1 MKRIRHIVSILL
13 LLLLLPGLRPAAA
26 AEAPLVRVGL
36 WQEQAS
42 LLLSS
47 TQPFVVCSADT
58 AAFKQQY
65 PAGTKIFIAWKDKRA
80 VVDGKPVVGQKL
92 LVMPVDEKAADA
104 AIEVNRKSYR
114 GTIEINVLTS
124 GLTAVNKISLEQY
137 LYGVMP
143 KEMPDTWPV
152 DALKAQA
159 VAARTFALYSL
170 HKHEAE
176 GFDLCASTHCQV
188 YGGKTVESANA
199 TAAVDSTRG
208 ETLLYKGKPIYASF
222 HTTSG
227 GMTENSEDVWGSYL
241 PYLRAVP
248 DDDLA
253 TPYAKWEMQ
262 FTPKELTQKLNT
274 AGLSIG
280 NLAAIELSPLKE
292 KPSANQDRS
301 ATGRIKTMRFI
312 GDKGSVT
319 LTGAKVRSAL
329 GLKSTL
335 FDIRMIVPEEKK
347 ISVPIGQYYKK
358 DIAVN
363 LPPYEERGLYTDSE
377 NIRRISGREGELIAI
392 DGRGWGHGLGM
403 SQWGAQMMAKQLDY
417 QAILHHYY
425 TDIEI
430 KKIY

>member
-1 MKRIRHIVSILL
+1 MISAR
-13 LLLLLPGLRPAAA
+13 LRTARYTGAKPLNRQMRQQRLMQPAAR
-26 AEAPLVRVGL
+26 PCYIRVR
-36 WQEQAS
+36 
-42 LLLSS
+42 
-47 TQPFVVCSADT
+47 
-58 AAFKQQY
+58 
-65 PAGTKIFIAWKDKRA
+65 
-80 VVDGKPVVGQKL
+80 
-92 LVMPVDEKAADA
+92 
-104 AIEVNRKSYR
+104 
-114 GTIEINVLTS
+114 
-124 GLTAVNKISLEQY
+124 
-137 LYGVMP
+137 
-143 KEMPDTWPV
+143 
-152 DALKAQA
+152 
-159 VAARTFALYSL
+159 
-170 HKHEAE
+170 
-176 GFDLCASTHCQV
+176 
-188 YGGKTVESANA
+188 
-199 TAAVDSTRG
+199 
-208 ETLLYKGKPIYASF
+208 PIYASF

-262 FTPKELTQKLNT
+262 FTPQELTQKLNA

-292 KPSANQDRS
+292 KLAANQDRS

-403 SQWGAQMMAKQLDY
+403 SQWGAQVMGKTARLSGDFASLLYRYRNQEDILGVNYMLLSEFDY
-417 QAILHHYY
+417 DLPEELIAQDAL
-425 TDIEI
+425 
-430 KKIY
+430 